1 MNLLKDL
8 RQRKQSLTKPSK
20 HRSAKD
26 YLKFI
31 GPGTIISILGFFIA
45 YQFVDPAPPRQLTIA
60 TGSTDG
66 AYYAFGQEYRRIL
79 HKYGITFNVKS
90 TAGSVEN
97 LRLLEKAGGSVDVA
111 FMQGGIH
118 TSGNAEDIIALGS
131 LYYEPL
137 WIFVHTDL
145 KIEKLSDLRGGQIA
159 VGSEGSGTRALAM
172 QLLGLNNISTQNSTI
187 VSMSGEKAA
196 DKLVL
201 GELDAAFFVTAPH
214 SPVIQK
220 LLRSKEI
227 KLMSMRRSAAYESR
241 LHYLSCLSLAEGA
254 IDPSENIPST
264 DIKLIAPTTQLVA
277 RADIHAALID
287 LLLQAATEIH
297 HNGGLFE
304 KTGEFPSPKYLDFK
318 LSPEAERFYRSGP
331 SFLQRYLP
339 FWVATFLD
347 RTKVMLLPLFAL
359 IFPLFKLMPLI
370 YRWRIRRKIFR
381 WYREIARV
389 DPDLNPDLYTN
400 HFGQALQ
407 RLDRMEA
414 EVSKIS
420 VPLGFTQELYHLR
433 LHIEML
439 RNRMVKTDS
448 KRAGSG
454 GDRL

>member
-1 MNLLKDL
+1 MEKIH
-8 RQRKQSLTKPSK
+8 RPQKQSLKKLSK
-20 HRSAKD
+20 HRNLKN

-31 GPGTIISILGFFIA
+31 GPGTIISAIGLFIA

-66 AYYAFGQEYRRIL
+66 AYYAFGKEYSRML
-79 HKYGITFNVKS
+79 QKYGITLHVKS

-97 LRLLEKAGGSVDVA
+97 LRLLEKADGNVDVA

-137 WIFVHTDL
+137 WIFVQTEFEV
-145 KIEKLSDLRGGQIA
+145 EKLSDLKGGQIA

-172 QLLGLNNISTQNSTI
+172 QLLELNNISTQNSII

-201 GELDAAFFVTAPH
+201 GELDAGFFVTAPH

-227 KLMSMRRSAAYESR
+227 KLMSMRRAAAYESR
-241 LHYLSCLSLAEGA
+241 LHYLSGLSLAEGA

-297 HNGGLFE
+297 HKGGLFE
-304 KTGEFPSPKYLDFK
+304 KTGEFPSPEYLDFK
-318 LSPEAERFYRSGP
+318 LSQEAERFYRSGP

-347 RTKVMLLPLFAL
+347 RTKVMLLPLVAL
-359 IFPLFKLMPLI
+359 IFPLFKLMPLV

-381 WYREIARV
+381 WYREIAQV

-400 HFGQALQ
+400 RFGQAL
-407 RLDRMEA
+407 RSLDRMEA

-439 RNRMVKTDS
+439 RNRMLKTDS
-448 KRAGSG
+448 KKAGSG